1 MNQVTTPPQ
10 SSKSRVAA
18 AGSLI
23 AAVLASSCCIGPL
36 LLVTLGVSGAWIG
49 NLTALEAY
57 QPIFVMITIAFLA
70 FGYWQV
76 YFKPKRECSD
86 GEVCAHPLSD
96 RLIKTVLWV
105 ATILVALAMTI
116 DYWAPLFY

>member
-1 MNQVTTPPQ
+1 MNKATTPPQ
-10 SSKSRVAA
+10 ESNSRITA

-49 NLTALEAY
+49 NLSALEAY
-57 QPIFVMITIAFLA
+57 KPFFVLITIVFLTIG
-70 FGYWQV
+70 FWQV
-76 YFKPKRECSD
+76 YIRPKRVCLD
-86 GEVCAHPLSD
+86 GEVCAHPFSD
-96 RLIKTVLWV
+96 RLIKSVLWIATVLV
-105 ATILVALAMTI
+105 LLAITI

>member
-1 MNQVTTPPQ
+1 MNKAAAQPQ
-10 SSKSRVAA
+10 GSSNRITA

-49 NLTALEAY
+49 NLSALEAY
-57 QPIFVMITIAFLA
+57 KPFFVLITVVFLA
-70 FGYWQV
+70 TGFWQV
-76 YFKPKRECSD
+76 YIRPKRVCVD
-86 GEVCAHPLSD
+86 GAVCARPFSD
-96 RLIKTVLWV
+96 RLIKSALWFATVLV
-105 ATILVALAMTI
+105 LLATTI

>member
-1 MNQVTTPPQ
+1 VNQVTAPPQ

-49 NLTALEAY
+49 NLTALEVY
-57 QPIFVMITIAFLA
+57 QPIFVLISLVFLA
-70 FGYWQV
+70 IGFWHV
-76 YFKPKRECSD
+76 YFKPKRACSD
-86 GEVCAHPLSD
+86 GEAYARPLSGH
-96 RLIKTVLWV
+96 LVKTVLWT
-105 ATILVALAMTI
+105 ATALVVLAITV

>member
-1 MNQVTTPPQ
+1 MNQVTAPPQ
-10 SSKSRVAA
+10 SLKSRVAA

-49 NLTALEAY
+49 SLTALEAY

-70 FGYWQV
+70 IGFWQV
-76 YFKPKRECSD
+76 YFKPKRACSD
-86 GEVCAHPLSD
+86 GEACAHPLSD

>member
-49 NLTALEAY
+49 SLTALEAY

-76 YFKPKRECSD
+76 YFKPKPVCSD
-86 GEVCAHPLSD
+86 GEVCAYPLSD

-116 DYWAPLFY
+116 DYWALLFY

>member
-1 MNQVTTPPQ
+1 MNQVTAPPK

-49 NLTALEAY
+49 NLTALEVY
-57 QPIFVMITIAFLA
+57 QPIFVLISLVFLA
-70 FGYWQV
+70 IGFWHV
-76 YFKPKRECSD
+76 YFKPKRACSK
-86 GEVCAHPLSD
+86 GEACARPLSGH
-96 RLIKTVLWV
+96 LVKTVLWT
-105 ATILVALAMTI
+105 ATALVVLAITV

>member
-1 MNQVTTPPQ
+1 MNKATMPSQD
-10 SSKSRVAA
+10 SNSRVTA

-49 NLTALEAY
+49 NLSALEAY
-57 QPIFVMITIAFLA
+57 KPFFVSITIVFLTIG
-70 FGYWQV
+70 FWQV
-76 YFKPKRECSD
+76 YIRPKRVCMD
-86 GEVCAHPLSD
+86 GEVCARPFSD
-96 RLIKTVLWV
+96 RLVKSVLWIATVLV
-105 ATILVALAMTI
+105 LLAITI